1 MVNILNI
8 HLAREPVPM
17 SCTARDPSVPDSMRM
32 LRRRREFGR
41 RNEPS
46 RCNRCRNFL
55 SAWLAGVILWATAP
69 QIFAA
74 APTFRDEMDG
84 EKPALRLQADSSFQ
98 ILSQRIDR
106 NATLRHGGSE
116 VVELQGPAGESAQL
130 HFRLP
135 AAPVINELRL
145 VAEISSNRPGLQI
158 AALVLLPRSRDS
170 KTGLQRELL
179 IRGGNLSHGHAGEH
193 LVLDDIPKLL
203 ERQARVAR
211 LQTSDSVDV
220 REAYVSQLVFLVP
233 GGPGVSE
240 LSVDWIA
247 LEGVVQD
254 RVVDPQVKLAT
265 ADGDAEGPLLTIPNL
280 PAEQPVPVS
289 LPVQTQS
296 RVNRIIEWQG
306 EPLEFLSKL
315 GFNAVWVSREPTPE
329 ELSEAGRLGI
339 ALVAPPP
346 SWQEL
351 ESSGISA
358 KWNPVLA
365 WDLGSFVANDDIN
378 QLAELNDLVQHHD
391 TVGSRGT
398 VMSCEQLSRDASR
411 ITDAIVLGRE
421 ILGTDLTLRDYVT
434 WLIQR
439 QRIARPGTPIW
450 ATIENE
456 FSLLRAQQV
465 TVLRGQSE
473 PVSLSASYDQLAALS
488 TAAMSVKCRDFV
500 FTSHSPLNADNEIT
514 RQRARSL
521 ELNNLRL
528 RLLAPWLATG
538 KVMGVDRSSEPGL
551 SAMVFQAERSHLLVP
566 VSWARNFR
574 SQQTFHVPGSV
585 TFIVPGVAETTD
597 VYLLTLGGAKR
608 LRPRRTTGGL
618 EVSVDS
624 MPLDGLIMLTSDP
637 RAFSQV
643 SQYLRSIAPRAAR
656 LERDCAAF
664 RFNQLEAAIAD
675 SAENSDAMRT
685 TLARAK
691 LMLAACDR
699 DLTSGFVDM
708 AIQRTDQIDRLLSQA
723 EYMLRNQ
730 GGAPPA
736 LFSPLEFN
744 VTTIA
749 TERQLQGTL
758 ANITLATPLVV
769 GGEFEDLQALL
780 SAGWRHQQ
788 LTQPGIASAVR
799 LSPDSPHEGTYCLE
813 LEVTNT
819 DPDYPVAVVPT
830 SPVWISTPPL
840 AVKVGEFVEITGM
853 VRVPEPLI
861 GTVDGLQIIDSL
873 GGPGMATRMT
883 QTQDWQ
889 PVRIVRA
896 VPADGQ
902 VIVSIALAGLGKAH
916 VDNLAIRSLR
926 RNNAVATESADSIR
940 Q

>member
-1 MVNILNI
+1 
-8 HLAREPVPM
+8 
-17 SCTARDPSVPDSMRM
+17 
-32 LRRRREFGR
+32 
-41 RNEPS
+41 
-46 RCNRCRNFL
+46 
-55 SAWLAGVILWATAP
+55 
-69 QIFAA
+69 
-74 APTFRDEMDG
+74 MDG

-98 ILSQRIDR
+98 LLGQRIDR
-106 NATLRHGGSE
+106 NTTLRRGGSE

-145 VAEISSNRPGLQI
+145 VAEITSNRPGLQI
-158 AALVLLPRSRDS
+158 AALVMLPRSRDS

-179 IRGGNLSHGHAGEH
+179 IRGGNLSHGRAGER
-193 LVLDDIPKLL
+193 LVLEEIPKLL

-211 LQTSDSVDV
+211 LQTSDEIDV

-233 GGPGVSE
+233 GGPGICE

-254 RVVDPQVKLAT
+254 RVVDPHIKLAT
-265 ADGDAEGPLLTIPNL
+265 AEGETEGPLLTIPNL
-280 PAEQPVPVS
+280 PAEQPVPVAT
-289 LPVQTQS
+289 PFQTQS

-306 EPLEFLSKL
+306 EPLEFLAKL
-315 GFNAVWVSREPTPE
+315 GFNAVWISREPTPE
-329 ELSEAGRLGI
+329 ELGEAGRLGI
-339 ALVAPPP
+339 AFVSPPP
-346 SWQEL
+346 SRQEL

-378 QLAELNDLVQHHD
+378 QLAELNELVQHHD

-411 ITDAIVLGRE
+411 ITDAIVLRRE

-456 FSLLRAQQV
+456 LSPLRARQV
-465 TVLRGQSE
+465 AVLRGDGE
-473 PVSLSASYDQLAALS
+473 PVSLSASYDQLASLS

-500 FTSHSPLNADNEIT
+500 FTSHSALNADNEIT

-521 ELNNLRL
+521 ELNNFRL

-551 SAMVFQAERSHLLVP
+551 SAMVFQAERSHLLIP

-618 EVSVDS
+618 EVTVDS

-656 LERDCAAF
+656 LERDCTAF
-664 RFNQLEAAIAD
+664 RLSQLEIAV
-675 SAENSDAMRT
+675 ANKTANADAMRT
-685 TLARAK
+685 ALARAK

-699 DLTSGFVDM
+699 DLDNGFVDM
-708 AIQRTDQIDRLLSQA
+708 AIQRIDQTDRLLSQA

-730 GGAPPA
+730 GGVGPA
-736 LFSPLEFN
+736 IFSPLEFN
-744 VTTIA
+744 VTTIS
-749 TERQLQGTL
+749 TEKQLRDTL
-758 ANITLATPLVV
+758 TNITQAMPLVG

-788 LTQPGIASAVR
+788 LTQPGITSAVR
-799 LSPDSPHEGTYCLE
+799 LSPDSPDQGTYCLE

-840 AVKVGEFVEITGM
+840 AVKSGELVEITGM
-853 VRVPEPLI
+853 VRIPEPLI

-873 GGPGMATRMT
+873 GGPGMSTRIVHS
-883 QTQDWQ
+883 QDWQ
-889 PVRIVRA
+889 PIRIIRA
-896 VPADGQ
+896 VPTDGQ
-902 VIVSIALAGLGKAH
+902 MTVSLALAGLGKAQI
-916 VDNLAIRSLR
+916 DSFAIRSLHPGP
-926 RNNAVATESADSIR
+926 AVATQQSDPLR
-940 Q
+940 